1 MLAHRG
7 MSLGPRGTLWL
18 DLIRKDVM
26 DRSTWR
32 EPILTFLAQERYGLV
47 TALLKPKIFE
57 EWEELQM
64 TE

>member
-1 MLAHRG
+1 
-7 MSLGPRGTLWL
+7 
-18 DLIRKDVM
+18 M

-32 EPILTFLAQERYGLV
+32 GPILTFLAQERYGLV